1 MRNDKGCE
9 KGVWALLTDGLGIV
23 EGLGVA
29 FWWEGRQAN
38 VVFRDV
44 EKGLL

>member
-1 MRNDKGCE
+1 MTKAAKREFGR
-9 KGVWALLTDGLGIV
+9 LLTDGLGIV